1 MHGPSNIL
9 VTCQSENSS
18 CQAGHSSLSGFN
30 NGAMYADN
38 GESWKMSMLLH
49 GSFISLDNE
58 LEGIYRLFY
67 WDFNSFFF
75 WLWNIPIIT
84 CCILYKS
91 QAFMTRVVALNI

>member
-1 MHGPSNIL
+1 MLTI
-9 VTCQSENSS
+9 
-18 CQAGHSSLSGFN
+18 
-30 NGAMYADN
+30 

-75 WLWNIPIIT
+75 FLALEYPYNNM
-84 CCILYKS
+84 LYTIQIS
-91 QAFMTRVVALNI
+91 GIYD

>member
-1 MHGPSNIL
+1 MPLNWH
-9 VTCQSENSS
+9 
-18 CQAGHSSLSGFN
+18 GFN

-75 WLWNIPIIT
+75 LALEYPYNNM
-84 CCILYKS
+84 LYTIQIS
-91 QAFMTRVVALNI
+91 GIYD